1 MCPET
6 AVCFDC
12 MGTLVRGGKIGAD
25 EEVVV
30 FNTGASQKYPE
41 AVPLS
46 LPRIDKDKPVDY
58 AAIIG

>member
-1 MCPET
+1 M
-6 AVCFDC
+6 AYDLLIRD
-12 MGTLVRGGKIGAD
+12 GRIGAD

-46 LPRIDKDKPVDY
+46 LPRIDKDAAVDY
-58 AAIIG
+58 SVIV